1 LLASRWESCATGKF
15 QVVSRV
21 ATGGSEAQWVVDIT
35 TRTVTPDDGRDE
47 GVGWSMLACP
57 ETWQALQ
64 AGRDNLMTAL
74 RRSDLRYCAAGE
86 DSPVSV
92 QTRVAMLA
100 DLLGLSSWESAEAP
114 PLDARASVTRPAR

>member
-1 LLASRWESCATGKF
+1 
-15 QVVSRV
+15 
-21 ATGGSEAQWVVDIT
+21 
-35 TRTVTPDDGRDE
+35 
-47 GVGWSMLACP
+47 MLACP